1 VRHKA
6 TMCCARWLSPLA
18 AGLHW
23 AGALFLLAVLG
34 VGPTPPPW
42 VGDTQTDFLLELNA
56 YVKLTDTRRLFLL
69 VLKYYY

>member
-6 TMCCARWLSPLA
+6 TMCCARWLPRLA
-18 AGLHW
+18 AGHHW

-42 VGDTQTDFLLELNA
+42 VGDTQTDFLLALNA

>member
-6 TMCCARWLSPLA
+6 TMCCARWLPRLA
-18 AGLHW
+18 AGHHW

-69 VLKYYY
+69 VLTYYY

>member
-6 TMCCARWLSPLA
+6 TMCCARWLPRLA

-34 VGPTPPPW
+34 VGPTPSPW
-42 VGDTQTDFLLELNA
+42 VGDTQTDVLLELNT
-56 YVKLTDTRRLFLL
+56 YVKLTDTTRLFLL
-69 VLKYYY
+69 VLTYYS

>member
-6 TMCCARWLSPLA
+6 TMCCARWLPRLA
-18 AGLHW
+18 AGHHW

-56 YVKLTDTRRLFLL
+56 YVKLTDTTHLFLL
-69 VLKYYY
+69 VLKYYS